1 MSRKLMLSAATALM
15 LLAPAYAGE
24 RAEWGSVGH
33 EMCHD
38 EATTAVTDFPCPKN
52 LPVRTFTCRPASEAE
67 ANGIGHTR
75 PSRVHPFPLRADP
88 SNARLTVAN
97 AVISTTDVLM
107 DTSNDWQTL
116 DVDTPWNGNSQI
128 RDTQFDLSKGTDGV
142 WRFFDHLELYICVQ
156 R

>member
-1 MSRKLMLSAATALM
+1 MSGKRLLSTVTALM

-24 RAEWGSVGH
+24 RAEWGSVGN
-33 EMCHD
+33 EMCHA
-38 EATTAVTDFPCPKN
+38 EGEGVTDYPCPKN
-52 LPVRTFTCRPASEAE
+52 LPTRTFTCRPASEAE
-67 ANGIGHTR
+67 ASGMGHTR
-75 PSRVHPFPLRADP
+75 PSRVHPFLLRADP
-88 SNARLTVAN
+88 SNARLTVGN